1 MVSQRGLGGLP
12 HERLQNPEGG
22 NGEWVMG
29 NGEWGM
35 VSQRGL
41 LPKGEAS
48 AKGSQCVGRLRRQ
61 SRTWRGLP
69 HERLQNPE
77 GGNGEWGMGNGA
89 MGTLGRLKRIITDV
103 QCPMPNYPL
112 PITNYPLP
120 ITKCYAA
127 LGYSE

>member
-1 MVSQRGLGGLP
+1 
-12 HERLQNPEGG
+12 
-22 NGEWVMG
+22 
-29 NGEWGM
+29 M

-77 GGNGEWGMGNGA
+77 GGNGEWVMGHGERGKRKSPMTAGA
-89 MGTLGRLKRIITDV
+89 DSARDLRNALPP
-103 QCPMPNYPL
+103 QCPITNAQL
-112 PITNYPLP
+112 PITDYR
-120 ITKCYAA
+120 T
-127 LGYSE
+127 